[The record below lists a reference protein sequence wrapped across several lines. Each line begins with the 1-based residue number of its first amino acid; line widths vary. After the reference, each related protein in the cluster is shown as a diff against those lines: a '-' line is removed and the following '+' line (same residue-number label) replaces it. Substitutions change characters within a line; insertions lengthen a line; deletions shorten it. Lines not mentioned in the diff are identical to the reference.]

1 MFRIYK
7 FEIPVVIRHYGNYCY
22 RQRAQCNHYDTL
34 RISPNATE
42 REIKNAYI
50 KLSKKMHPDNSSEGN
65 HADFVKINEAYTILS
80 KKHTR
85 RDYDMSLKHYY
96 PYTHHPFRQHNGND
110 TWRPNPTYADWGFK
124 EYSTNHKYDPVYL
137 RKAVIYCIIFIIIGT
152 VLQIL
157 IIERY
162 LVINRIE
169 IIRRSMKYQLEYE
182 RIKAEAEG
190 KTVEEQLKNIMES
203 KNNHESTFW
212 SK

>member
-124 EYSTNHKYDPVYL
+124 EYSTNHK
-137 RKAVIYCIIFIIIGT
+137 
-152 VLQIL
+152 
-157 IIERY
+157 
-162 LVINRIE
+162 IE